1 MTQQTPYEQTDLYKL
16 RHSAAHVM
24 AQAVVEM
31 FPEAKLAI
39 GPPIEDGFYYDFDLP
54 RTLTPDDLST
64 VEKRMREIIAGNHR
78 FQYRELTAAQARE
91 LFAEQPYKLELIEGL
106 AQGQTDENGNQ
117 IEGGVVISTY
127 KHDSFEDLCRGP
139 HVDGTR
145 KINPDALKLIK
156 VAGAYWRGD
165 EHRPMLQRIYGTLWS
180 TPKELEEHLWRL
192 EEAKKR
198 DHRKIG
204 EDLKLFT
211 FSPEIGRGLPLWLPR
226 GTIIRD
232 ALEDWAKKTERK
244 WGYQRIST
252 PHLTRG
258 ELYYISGH
266 LPYYKDDLYAPIDIE
281 GDEYYLKPMNC
292 PHHHMVYKAHPHSY
306 RELPIRY
313 AEYGTVYRYEKS
325 GQLHGLMRVR
335 GFCQNDAHIYCS
347 LEQAKKE
354 FLDVMRLHE
363 YYYSSLGI
371 TDYHMVLALR
381 DPNNTTK
388 YHDDVQMWTDA
399 ERITREA
406 MDESGIPYVE
416 DIGGAAHYGPKVD
429 FIVRSVTGKEF
440 AASTNQVDLYMP
452 KRFDL
457 TYVDDTGKDQF
468 VVVIHRAPL
477 GSHER
482 FVAFLTEH
490 YAGAFP
496 AWLAPTQVQ
505 MIPIADRHVEY
516 ARTVAA
522 RLFDLEF
529 RAEVDDSNERMQNKI
544 RQAQLQK
551 TPYMLVVGDR
561 EAASDAVSV
570 RLRSGEN
577 LGSKTVAEFTEILQ
591 RVVSSKSLSLS
602 LEAVGTGL

>member
-1 MTQQTPYEQTDLYKL
+1 MTQQIPYEQTDLYKL

-24 AQAVVEM
+24 AQAVVEI

-54 RTLTPDDLST
+54 RTLTPDDLAT

-91 LFAEQPYKLELIEGL
+91 FFADQPYKLELIEGL
-106 AQGQTDENGNQ
+106 AQGQTDENGNP

-165 EHRPMLQRIYGTLWS
+165 EHRPMLQRIYGTLWN

-388 YHDDVQMWTDA
+388 YHDDVQMWADA

-482 FVAFLTEH
+482 FVAFLTEQ

-529 RAEVDDSNERMQNKI
+529 RVEVDDSNERMQNKI

-591 RVVSSKSLSLS
+591 KVVSSKSLSLE
-602 LEAVGTGL
+602 LAPPAP

>member
-1 MTQQTPYEQTDLYKL
+1 MTQQIPYEQTDLYKL

-31 FPEAKLAI
+31 FPDAKLAI

-54 RTLTPDDLST
+54 RTLTPDDLAT

-78 FQYRELTAAQARE
+78 FQYRELSAAQARE
-91 LFAEQPYKLELIEGL
+91 FFADQPYKLELIEGL
-106 AQGQTDENGNQ
+106 AQGQTDENGNP
-117 IEGGVVISTY
+117 IESGVVISTY

-139 HVDGTR
+139 HVEGTR
-145 KINPDALKLIK
+145 RINPDALKLIK

-165 EHRPMLQRIYGTLWS
+165 EHRPMLQRIYGTLWN

-306 RELPIRY
+306 RELPVRY

-381 DPNNTTK
+381 DPKNTTK

-416 DIGGAAHYGPKVD
+416 DVGGAAHYGPKVD
-429 FIVRSVTGKEF
+429 FVVRSVTGKEF

-505 MIPIADRHVEY
+505 LIPIADRHVEY

-529 RAEVDDSNERMQNKI
+529 RVEVDDSNERMQNKI

-577 LGSKTVAEFTEILQ
+577 LGSKTVAEFTEMLQ
-591 RVVSSKSLSLS
+591 KVVSSKSLSLS
-602 LEAVGTGL
+602 